1 MIRITSIAQA
11 EKLITRAIARTQPVT
26 LTYTRADGV
35 ETLRTVEPYGAVLE
49 SKAGDLYVKA
59 MDRESGET
67 RSWRL
72 DRISFLTVHRTYF
85 LIKNPTNEKEVFMA
99 IDNELKWTVE
109 MTRVGVELETV
120 SDDFGILGTPGTW
133 HRVRQ
138 GERVSQPMRNRGDAL
153 RKFQRFT
160 QAVELAIDAEKNEAP
175 AGALRQILR
184 YAEGAPKPS
193 FGDTRERSGA
203 ILERVTRVKDTGRL
217 EAELRAADA
226 LYPSASRQEK
236 TDLYDVTHALRKVIA
251 ARRTA

>member
-35 ETLRTVEPYGAVLE
+35 ETLRTVEPYGNVLE

-72 DRISFLTVHRTYF
+72 DRISFLTIHRTYF

-99 IDNELKWTVE
+99 ID
-109 MTRVGVELETV
+109 
-120 SDDFGILGTPGTW
+120 
-133 HRVRQ
+133 
-138 GERVSQPMRNRGDAL
+138 
-153 RKFQRFT
+153 
-160 QAVELAIDAEKNEAP
+160 AEKNEAP
-175 AGALRQILR
+175 AAALRQILR